1 MAGWIRAGLMFG
13 VMALAIGTIIA
24 LLRTLLLVP
33 AFGETTGM
41 ALEFCIAALLLIGS
55 GLWVMR
61 WYGRW
66 TTNSALYFGG
76 LGAGVY
82 LIASLPINLV
92 TLGDDAATVMN
103 SAGLTHGAL
112 FPLSLA
118 IMALGPAVVTQRA

>member
-1 MAGWIRAGLMFG
+1 MAGWIRAGLLFG
-13 VMALAIGTIIA
+13 VIALPIGAILA

-33 AFGETTGM
+33 ALGETIGL
-41 ALEFCIAALLLIGS
+41 ALEFSLAVLLLIGS
-55 GLWVMR
+55 GLWLMR
-61 WYGRW
+61 WYGQW

-82 LIASLPINLV
+82 AIASLPINVLM
-92 TLGDDAATVMN
+92 LGGDAATIMN

-118 IMALGPAVVTQRA
+118 IMALGPAMMTQRA

>member
-1 MAGWIRAGLMFG
+1 MAGWIKAGLLFG
-13 VMALAIGTIIA
+13 IIALSIGTILA

-41 ALEFCIAALLLIGS
+41 AIEFSLAALLLIGS
-55 GLWVMR
+55 GLWLMR
-61 WYGRW
+61 WYGHW

-76 LGAGVY
+76 VGACVY
-82 LIASLPINLV
+82 AMASLPINLL
-92 TLGDDAATVMN
+92 TLGGDAATVMN

-118 IMALGPAVVTQRA
+118 IMALGPAMMTQRA

>member
-33 AFGETTGM
+33 AFGENTGM
-41 ALEFCIAALLLIGS
+41 ALEFGLAALLLIGS